1 MKNRLT
7 YLLITLVFTGMS
19 PSMQAQY
26 NPQLSDFGKMWPFEY
41 VPAEQFS
48 ETYQFQA
55 GGEWLDDVRM
65 AALQF
70 ANWCSASFVSPD
82 GLILTNHHCS
92 RMVLERIMKEGE
104 DFDAHGFY
112 AADTAAERR
121 TPGLWVRQLVKIMD
135 VSDRVMQATS
145 GAETDEEMISL
156 RDSAIYAVMEEV
168 SEQEDWENLEIEP
181 VLYYSGVKISLYG
194 YKRYDDIRLV
204 MIPEL
209 QVAYFGGDPDN
220 FTYPRY
226 NLDFTLWRA
235 YEDGKPVNSSGFYYA
250 FNPDGVQDG
259 EPIFVVGNPG
269 RTERYRTIAQYEYDR
284 DYRYR
289 IQLEWMKT
297 NYRELEKQFEESG
310 DRALQEQMFMISN
323 SIKAIQGIIDGLYN
337 EELMDRKRQME
348 NYIRRKV
355 TDAGGE
361 DYWEQLAREY
371 RKISPEMMEVLLLG
385 PQSGN
390 SGTVLMAYALDAYL
404 EALEDEEAD
413 TSELRHF
420 REMLPRIAESL
431 SSGEEKTNLTNLLV
445 FMERYADDDDD
456 YVAAI
461 LDGDTPEQAAER
473 ILKETLFTREKKME
487 RFLKWDAEKIRK
499 KDDPVI
505 LMAMTLVPEYV
516 RSSAIMNGNVDIRRA
531 LENKIAR
538 EMFGVFGLKLPPDAT
553 GTLRISDGRVSGYTY
568 NGTEAPYKTHFF
580 GMYDRFYS
588 FNGEYPWIL
597 PERWQDPP
605 VQLLKEPLNFVSTVD
620 IIGGNSGSAMI
631 NRNKELVGLVF
642 DGNIESLPGNFIY
655 DEEVNRAV
663 GVHAGGIVAA
673 LRHLYGADRI
683 LAELGVE

>member
-1 MKNRLT
+1 
-7 YLLITLVFTGMS
+7 
-19 PSMQAQY
+19 MQAQY

-209 QVAYFGGDPDN
+209 QAAYFGGDPDN

>member
-7 YLLITLVFTGMS
+7 YLFISLVFIGMS
-19 PSMQAQY
+19 LSLQAQY
-26 NPQLSDFGKMWPFEY
+26 TPQMSDFGKMWPFEY
-41 VPAEQFS
+41 VPAEEFS
-48 ETYQFQA
+48 ENYQFQA

-112 AADTAAERR
+112 AADTADERR
-121 TPGLWVRQLVKIMD
+121 TPGLWVRQLVRIMD
-135 VSDRVMQATS
+135 VSDRVMQAAR

-168 SEQEDWENLEIEP
+168 SEQEDWKNLEIEP

-209 QVAYFGGDPDN
+209 QAAYFGGDPDN

-250 FNPDGVQDG
+250 FNPDGIHAG

-269 RTERYRTIAQYEYDR
+269 STERYRTMAQYEYDR
-284 DYRYR
+284 DYRYQ
-289 IQLEWMKT
+289 IQLDWMKT

-310 DRALQEQMFMISN
+310 DRMLQEQMFMISN
-323 SIKAIQGIIDGLYN
+323 SIKAIQGIIDGLHN
-337 EELMDRKRQME
+337 EKLMDRKRQME
-348 NYIRRKV
+348 NYIRRQV
-355 TDAGGE
+355 TDAGGD
-361 DYWEQLAREY
+361 DYWEQLEREY

-390 SGTVLMAYALDAYL
+390 SGTVLMAYAVDAYL
-404 EALEDEEAD
+404 EVLEDEDAD
-413 TSELRHF
+413 TSELRQF
-420 REMLPRIAESL
+420 REMLPGIAESL
-431 SSGEEKTNLTNLLV
+431 SAEEEKTKLANLLV
-445 FMERYADDDDD
+445 FMKRYADDDDD

-461 LDGDTPEQAAER
+461 LDGDTPDEAADR
-473 ILKETLFTREKKME
+473 ILKETLFASEKKMK

-499 KDDPVI
+499 NDDPVI

-516 RSSAIMNGNVDIRRA
+516 RSSTIMNGNVNVRRA

-580 GMYDRFYS
+580 GMYDRYHS
-588 FNGEYPWIL
+588 FNGEYPWSM
-597 PERWQDPP
+597 PERWLDPP
-605 VQLLKEPLNFVSTVD
+605 VELLKEPLNFVSTVD

-673 LRHLYGADRI
+673 LRHLYGAGRI

>member
-1 MKNRLT
+1 MKKRLT
-7 YLLITLVFTGMS
+7 YLFISLLFTGMS
-19 PSMQAQY
+19 LPLQAQY

-41 VPAEQFS
+41 VPAEEFS
-48 ETYQFQA
+48 ENYHFQA
-55 GGEWLDDVRM
+55 DGEWLDDVRM

-112 AADTAAERR
+112 AAYTADERP
-121 TPGLWVRQLVKIMD
+121 TPGLWVRQLVRIMD
-135 VSDRVMQATS
+135 VSDRVMQAAS

-168 SEQEDWENLEIEP
+168 SEQEGWQNLEIEP

-209 QVAYFGGDPDN
+209 QAAYFGGDPDN

-250 FNPDGVQDG
+250 FNPDGIHDG

-269 RTERYRTIAQYEYDR
+269 STERYRTMAQYEYDR
-284 DYRYR
+284 DYRYQ
-289 IQLEWMKT
+289 IQLDWMKT
-297 NYRELEKQFEESG
+297 NYSELEKQFKESG
-310 DRALQEQMFMISN
+310 DRMLQEQMFMISN
-323 SIKAIQGIIDGLYN
+323 SIKAIQGIIDGLHN
-337 EELMDRKRQME
+337 EKLMDRKRQME
-348 NYIRRKV
+348 NYIRRQV
-355 TDAGGE
+355 TDAGGD
-361 DYWEQLAREY
+361 DYWEQLDREY

-390 SGTVLMAYALDAYL
+390 SGTILMAYAVDAYL
-404 EALEDEEAD
+404 EVLEDEEAD
-413 TSELRHF
+413 TSELRQF
-420 REMLPRIAESL
+420 REMLPGIAESL
-431 SSGEEKTNLTNLLV
+431 SAEEEKTNLTNLLV
-445 FMERYADDDDD
+445 FMKRYADDDDD
-456 YVAAI
+456 YVAVI
-461 LDGDTPEQAAER
+461 LDGDTPEKAADR
-473 ILKETLFTREKKME
+473 ILKETLFSSEKKMK

-505 LMAMTLVPEYV
+505 RMAMTLVPEYV
-516 RSSAIMNGNVDIRRA
+516 RSSTIMNGNVNVRRA

-580 GMYDRFYS
+580 GMYDRYYS
-588 FNGEYPWIL
+588 FNGEYPWSL
-597 PERWQDPP
+597 PERWMEPP
-605 VQLLKEPLNFVSTVD
+605 AELLKEPLNFVSTVD

-631 NRNKELVGLVF
+631 NRNRELVGLVF

-663 GVHAGGIVAA
+663 GVHAGGIAAA
-673 LRHLYGADRI
+673 LRHLYGAGRI
-683 LAELGVE
+683 LAELGLE

>member
-1 MKNRLT
+1 
-7 YLLITLVFTGMS
+7 
-19 PSMQAQY
+19 MQAQY

-194 YKRYDDIRLV
+194 YKS
-204 MIPEL
+204 
-209 QVAYFGGDPDN
+209 YFGGDPDN

-269 RTERYRTIAQYEYDR
+269 STERYRTIAQYEYDR